1 MLVRL
6 FRQNQPLALI
16 GQIPMVLLLWPGGG
30 SGEVDLNLPADQ
42 GMPFFWAFTAL
53 CSLSSWA
60 GSVAGFILLAG
71 LVMQLNYTTN
81 ESDLFGRRNHLP
93 ALLLPL
99 LLALFPMGMVADPAM
114 LGAPF
119 VLWAVRR
126 LWASQ
131 GDQRVLGPL
140 FDAGLLIGLAA
151 MCYLPYLFLVVVIW
165 SSISVMRP
173 FHWREYMMPLL
184 GALVVLSIA
193 RCVIYLLAPS
203 AWDPVGSL
211 VMPVAGAAL
220 LPSPHWLWPI
230 LLVLVFLG
238 FVVSA
243 VPAFAAGY
251 SRGVMREKNTR
262 ASLLAFSFA
271 FGLLAAFAWFAQRHL
286 PSVFIGVP
294 LAIFF
299 SYPLL
304 VAKRMTLAETGV
316 IGLLA
321 LGLWARWG

>member
-1 MLVRL
+1 
-6 FRQNQPLALI
+6 
-16 GQIPMVLLLWPGGG
+16 
-30 SGEVDLNLPADQ
+30 
-42 GMPFFWAFTAL
+42 MPFFRAFSTL
-53 CSLSSWA
+53 CSLSSWTA
-60 GSVAGFILLAG
+60 PVVSFILLAG
-71 LVMQLNYTTN
+71 LVMQLNYTAN
-81 ESDLFGRRNHLP
+81 ESDLFARRNHLP

-99 LLALFPMGMVADPAM
+99 LLALFPRGMVVDPAL

-126 LWASQ
+126 LWKSQ

-140 FDAGLLIGLAA
+140 FDTGLLIGLAA

-173 FHWREYMMPLL
+173 FHWREYLMPLL
-184 GALVVLSIA
+184 GAVVVLFIV
-193 RCVIYLLAPS
+193 RCVIYLFALS
-203 AWDPVGSL
+203 AWDPAASFGIL
-211 VMPVAGAAL
+211 AARTAL
-220 LPSPHWLWPI
+220 LPSPHWLWRI
-230 LLVLVFLG
+230 LLLLILLG

-271 FGLLAAFAWFAQRHL
+271 FGLLGAFAWFAQGHL
-286 PSVFIGVP
+286 PSVLVAVP

-304 VAKRMTLAETGV
+304 AAKRMAWAETGV
-316 IGLLA
+316 IALFA